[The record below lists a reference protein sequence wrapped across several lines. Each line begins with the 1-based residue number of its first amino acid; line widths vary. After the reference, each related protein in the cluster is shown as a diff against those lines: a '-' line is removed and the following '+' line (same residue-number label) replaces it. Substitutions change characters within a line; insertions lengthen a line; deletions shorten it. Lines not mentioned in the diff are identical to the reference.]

1 MIYENREE
9 GMNLRKAALL
19 IAAIALSLV
28 PGIVGSIFTAP
39 AIPAWYAG
47 LIKPAFNP
55 PNWVFGPAWTLLY
68 ILMGIAQFLVIK
80 GGFMDRRVKAA
91 AGVFILQLVLN
102 GLWSYVFFGLHA
114 PGWALVEIA
123 LLWASIVVCLIL
135 FIRIS
140 RAAGMLL
147 IPYLAWVT
155 FAAVLNGSIWVLNR

>member
-47 LIKPAFNP
+47 LVKPAFNP
-55 PNWVFGPAWTLLY
+55 PNWVFGPVWTLLY
-68 ILMGIAQFLVIK
+68 VLMGVALFLVIK
-80 GGFMDRRVKAA
+80 GGFTDRRVKVA
-91 AGVFILQLVLN
+91 AGVFIVQLVLN
-102 GLWSYVFFGLHA
+102 GLWSYVFFGLAA
-114 PGWALVEIA
+114 PGWALIEIA
-123 LLWASIVVCLIL
+123 ALWVSIVLCLIL
-135 FIRIS
+135 FYRIS
-140 RAAGMLL
+140 AAAGGLL